1 MAKSTKQK
9 RNQRI
14 SWLINLGGLL
24 AFGFILY
31 LGGTEAWRQILHGD
45 SRYVLAAAGVT
56 LLWNFV
62 AAWRWAII
70 ANHLVGSPE
79 PTPFRY
85 YFTFHMLGMFIG
97 QVVPITAGMLGGRPV
112 ALSLSRGVSLKR
124 AGLSVFVDKLF
135 DLLLALLLATPI
147 ALFLVKWIDLTL
159 ALSLM
164 GAVALGAL
172 IGFWFQFERGI
183 VLVGKVGEQLSR
195 PLARLPILGPRLVRR
210 IPDQFHR
217 LTTTTLLPNRLA
229 ARTYLLTLVMYSL
242 LWARLYLISLALGL
256 SIPGHLLAMGIT
268 VTQLALIFSVTPGSL
283 GFLEGGWAAVLGL
296 GGVTVDQ
303 FSIFVIGRRA
313 YVLVFTAIN
322 TLLAFAWI
330 RESPAR
336 LFREVLSASRKG
348 EIEATEI
355 AVDPQPALSPTPD
368 LAQDRSE

>member
-1 MAKSTKQK
+1 MAKSAKQK

-31 LGGTEAWRQILHGD
+31 LGGAEAWRQILHGD
-45 SRYVLAAAGVT
+45 WRYVLAAAGVT

-70 ANHLVGSPE
+70 ANHLVSSPE

-85 YFTFHMLGMFIG
+85 YFTYHMLGMFIG
-97 QVVPITAGMLGGRPV
+97 QVVPITVGMLGGRPV

-147 ALFLVKWIDLTL
+147 ALFLVQWIDLPL

-164 GAVALGAL
+164 GAIALGAL
-172 IGFWFQFERGI
+172 LVFGFQFERGI
-183 VLVGKVGEQLSR
+183 VLVGKVGERLSK

-229 ARTYLLTLVMYSL
+229 ARTFLLTLVMYFL

-256 SIPGHLLAMGIT
+256 NIPSHLFAMGIA

-313 YVLVFTAIN
+313 YVLVFTVIN

-348 EIEATEI
+348 EIETTEI
-355 AVDPQPALSPTPD
+355 ALDPQPALPPTVD
-368 LAQDRSE
+368 HSQD